1 MTISKLMSLDDAIA
15 QCEQWR
21 RDGSTIVFTNGCF
34 DLLHPGHLSYLND
47 AKSLGARLVIGLN
60 SDDSIRRLKGPKRPI
75 ISERDRATMV
85 SGLSSV
91 DMVVMFKED
100 TPIDLI
106 SSLKPDIHVK
116 GGDYVAEHLPEYPIV
131 TAYGGQ
137 VKILPF
143 IAGHSTS
150 GIIEK
155 ILKRYC

>member
-75 ISERDRATMV
+75 MSETDRATMV
-85 SGLSSV
+85 SGLSRV

-100 TPIDLI
+100 TPID
-106 SSLKPDIHVK
+106 
-116 GGDYVAEHLPEYPIV
+116 
-131 TAYGGQ
+131 
-137 VKILPF
+137 
-143 IAGHSTS
+143 
-150 GIIEK
+150 
-155 ILKRYC
+155 

>member
-60 SDDSIRRLKGPKRPI
+60 SDDSIRRLKGLKRPI
-75 ISERDRATMV
+75 MSETDRATMV

-116 GGDYVAEHLPEYPIV
+116 GGDYVAEHLPEYAIV

-143 IAGHSTS
+143 IYGHSTS
-150 GIIEK
+150 GIIET